1 MTILTQTLTKA
12 TEKLGALTG
21 KSSTQQLLL
30 DEAVKDLQGAAS
42 ALGLTTVFTADGGI
56 VGDLPGYYDGMVE
69 KYLRLR
75 EQVETARD
83 DREAAL
89 KALKIGGGV
98 VIGATVAGLALR
110 EAHRRGWTNAL
121 NHARII
127 RVTTRKY
134 GKLAGQAAKW
144 VIAGKVKGVAP
155 ATDETTGDTRCL
167 TSRLTTG
174 GILAF
179 SDSGDSIPVPFFA
192 ITGIR
197 IERVTTAKGVV
208 EQATL
213 IVKK

>member
-1 MTILTQTLTKA
+1 MSILTQTLTQA
-12 TEKLGALTG
+12 TEKLGVLTG
-21 KSSTQQLLL
+21 KSSTQQLLN
-30 DEAVKDLQGAAS
+30 EAVRDLQGAAS
-42 ALGLTTVFTADGGI
+42 ALGLTTPFTADGGI
-56 VGDLPGYYDGMVE
+56 VDDLPGYYDGMVE

-83 DREAAL
+83 NREAML
-89 KALKIGGGV
+89 KVLKIGGGV

-110 EAHRRGWTNAL
+110 EANRRGWIAAM

-134 GKLAGQAAKW
+134 GKLAGQAAKL

-155 ATDETTGDTRCL
+155 ATDEAAGNIRCL

-179 SDSGDSIPVPFFA
+179 TDSGDSIPVPFFA